1 MDEFLNSFSNREIS
15 LIIWSVLG
23 IVILLIL
30 GKNSISNI
38 IDLMKNLF
46 SRFFIPFYILFA
58 LYFYLIINSIKSL
71 NLWETALYKDF
82 IFWFIT
88 SGLVIFFNSSKL
100 DDYGDFKK
108 IILKLFSIN
117 IIAEFIIGFNNFS
130 LITELILIP
139 VLVFLSLLYGFAEHH
154 KEKYGYHSV
163 VKLLNTGFGLFGI
176 TIFFYSAFKIFK
188 SYDQFFTISNLKSF
202 LISPFF
208 TLIFL
213 PIIYFAVVYMQ
224 YEKIIINLNRY
235 RFISEKRKKR
245 IKKSILI
252 YANIGLKKLKI
263 VDKVILRNKKELQDE
278 EDIREYLKFKIRNP

>member
-1 MDEFLNSFSNREIS
+1 MNEFLNSFSNREIS
-15 LIIWSVLG
+15 LIIWSVIG

-30 GKNSISNI
+30 AKNSISDI
-38 IDLMKNLF
+38 IDLLKNLF
-46 SRFFIPFYILFA
+46 SKFLIPFYILFA

-88 SGLVIFFNSSKL
+88 SGLVIFFNSNKL
-100 DDYGDFKK
+100 DDYGDFKR

-139 VLVFLSLLYGFAEHH
+139 VLLFFSLLYVFAEHH

-163 VKLLNTGFGLFGI
+163 VRLLNTGLGLFGI
-176 TIFFYSAFKIFK
+176 TIFFYSIFKVFK
-188 SYDQFFTISNLKSF
+188 SYEQFFTISNLKSF
-202 LISPFF
+202 LFSPFF

-235 RFISEKRKKR
+235 RFISEKRKRR

-252 YANIGLKKLKI
+252 YGNIGLKKLKI
-263 VDKVILRNKKELQDE
+263 AHNVILRNKKELQNED
-278 EDIREYLKFKIRNP
+278 DIRKYLKFKIRNP